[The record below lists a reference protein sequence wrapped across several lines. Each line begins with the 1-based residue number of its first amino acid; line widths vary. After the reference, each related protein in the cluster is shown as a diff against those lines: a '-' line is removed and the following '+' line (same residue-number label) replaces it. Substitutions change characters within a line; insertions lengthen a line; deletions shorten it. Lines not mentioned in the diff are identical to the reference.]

1 MPATTTIARKTTIM
15 TLVSTMQGA
24 LNLALVVY
32 LARVLYPTA
41 YGVSVIRSR
50 CADVVH
56 TRLESGVVT
65 SHPDCARGFTHG
77 EPDPGRLRG
86 VCWSRPGCARIE
98 PIPCAL

>member
-41 YGVSVIRSR
+41 YGVSVIRGLWLASS
-50 CADVVH
+50 
-56 TRLESGVVT
+56 LS
-65 SHPDCARGFTHG
+65 S
-77 EPDPGRLRG
+77 
-86 VCWSRPGCARIE
+86 
-98 PIPCAL
+98 PIPVCRRGSYAP